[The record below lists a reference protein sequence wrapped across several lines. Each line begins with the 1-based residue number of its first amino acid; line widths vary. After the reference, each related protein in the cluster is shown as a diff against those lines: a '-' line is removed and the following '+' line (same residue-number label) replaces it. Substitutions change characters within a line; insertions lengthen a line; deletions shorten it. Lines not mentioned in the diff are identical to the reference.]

1 MSVYNVAFR
10 GGMPFGSLAVGLLSV
25 RFTAPAVLAVNGVLL
40 SLLGV
45 WFLLVQ
51 RRVAAL

>member
-10 GGMPFGSLAVGLLSV
+10 GGMPVGSLLVGSLIPK
-25 RFTAPAVLAVNGVLL
+25 FTAPLVLTVDGVLL

-45 WFLLVQ
+45 YFLVG
-51 RRVAAL
+51 RRTVAGL